1 MGGKCQ
7 NRREN
12 YEGIEQL
19 SSASL
24 EWSDLDRQSVDVV
37 RALAMDAVEKAGSGH
52 PGTAM
57 SLAPAA
63 YLLFQRVLRHDPSD
77 PKWAG
82 RDRFVLSCGH
92 SSLTL
97 YIQLYLSGYGLT
109 LDDLKSLRQWGSLT
123 PGHPEY
129 GHTLGVETTTGP
141 LGQGVGNAVGMA
153 MAARRE
159 RGLFDPDAAEGASPF
174 DHMIWCFASE
184 GDLEEGISHEV
195 SALAGH
201 QKLGNLAVVFDSN
214 HISIEDDTQIA
225 LSEDIAK
232 RYEAYGWHVLEVDWT
247 ATGEYQEDV
256 QALYAAMEAARAETE
271 RPTFIKLRTVI
282 GWPAPNKQNTGKIHG
297 SALGAE
303 EVAATKRVLGMDPE
317 KSFDVPGEVLDHAR
331 EVVQRGRALRAEWN
345 EGYQAW
351 RSANPERAE
360 LFDRISG
367 RKLPEGWDKALPTFE
382 IGSQVATRKASGE
395 VLSALAPV
403 LPELWGGSADL
414 AESNNTTM
422 KGEPS
427 FIPDEYQTKE
437 FPGDRYGRTL
447 HFGIREHGMGAILN
461 GIALHNGTRP
471 YGGTFLVFSDYMR
484 PSVRLAA
491 LMKLPVTYVWTHDS
505 IGLGEDGPTH
515 QPIEHLWALRAIPGL
530 DVVRPADAN
539 ETAAAW
545 KAVLEHDD
553 RPAGLAL
560 TRQNVPTLEGAGDAD
575 AVARGGY
582 VLQDASNG
590 QPAVVIIGTGSEVQ
604 LAVEARTILES
615 QGIPTRVV
623 SMPCVEWF
631 QEQDPAYKQTVL
643 PPAVRAR
650 VAVEA
655 GIPLGWR
662 EFVGDAGEVLGL
674 DHFGASAPYKTI
686 YEQFGLTAD
695 RVVAAAKASLAKTGA
710 DKGETTGN

>member
-271 RPTFIKLRTVI
+271 RPTFIKLRTII

>member
-1 MGGKCQ
+1 
-7 NRREN
+7 
-12 YEGIEQL
+12 L

-24 EWSDLDRQSVDVV
+24 EWSDLDRQAVDVV

-63 YLLFQRVLRHDPSD
+63 YLLFQRTMRHDPTD
-77 PKWAG
+77 PTWIG

-92 SSLTL
+92 TSLTL

-129 GHTLGVETTTGP
+129 GHTAGVETTTGP
-141 LGQGVGNAVGMA
+141 LGQGIGNAVGMA

-159 RGLFDPDAAEGASPF
+159 RGLFDPDAAPGTSPF
-174 DHMIWCFASE
+174 DHHIWCFASE
-184 GDLEEGISHEV
+184 GDIEEGISHEV
-195 SALAGH
+195 SAIAGH
-201 QKLGNLAVVFDSN
+201 QKLGNLTVVFDSN

-225 LSEDIAK
+225 LSEDIVK
-232 RYEAYGWHVLEVDWT
+232 RYEAYGWRVIEVDWT
-247 ATGEYQEDV
+247 ATGEYVEDV
-256 QALYAAMEAARAETE
+256 QALYDALEAARAETD
-271 RPTFIKLRTVI
+271 RPTFIKLRTII
-282 GWPAPNKQNTGKIHG
+282 GWPAPNKKNTGKIHG
-297 SALGAE
+297 SALGAD
-303 EVAATKRVLGMDPE
+303 EVAATKQVMGMDP
-317 KSFDVPGEVLDHAR
+317 KRSFDVPDEVLDHAR
-331 EVVQRGRALRAEWN
+331 QVVDRSREARAEW
-345 EGYQAW
+345 EKSYESW
-351 RSANPERAE
+351 RAANTERAE
-360 LFDRISG
+360 LFDRIRH
-367 RKLPEGWDKALPTFE
+367 RKLPADWEKALPAFE
-382 IGSQVATRKASGE
+382 PGSSVATRKASGE
-395 VLSALAPV
+395 VLNALAPV

-422 KGEPS
+422 KGAPS
-427 FIPDEYQTKE
+427 FIPEEYQTKE
-437 FPGDRYGRTL
+437 FPGNRYGRTL

-484 PSVRLAA
+484 PAVRLAA

-515 QPIEHLWALRAIPGL
+515 QPVEHLWALRAIPGL

-545 KAVLEHDD
+545 QIVLEHDD
-553 RPAGLAL
+553 RPAALAL
-560 TRQNVPTLEGAGDAD
+560 SRQNLPVYEGTRDASK
-575 AVARGGY
+575 VARGGY
-582 VLQDASNG
+582 ILEDASNG
-590 QPAVVIIGTGSEVQ
+590 QPKVILIATGSEVE
-604 LAVEARTILES
+604 LAMEGRKILEA
-615 QGIPTRVV
+615 QGIPARVV

-631 QEQDPAYKQTVL
+631 HAQDDAYRQTVL
-643 PPAVRAR
+643 PPSVRAR

-655 GIPLGWR
+655 GIALGWR
-662 EFVGDAGEVLGL
+662 EFVGDKGEVLSL
-674 DHFGASAPYKTI
+674 EHFGASAPYRTVF
-686 YEQFGLTAD
+686 EQFGLTPD

>member
-1 MGGKCQ
+1 M
-7 NRREN
+7 
-12 YEGIEQL
+12 EQL

-24 EWSDLDRQSVDVV
+24 EWSDLDRQTVDVV

-141 LGQGVGNAVGMA
+141 LGQGIGNAVGMA

-247 ATGEYQEDV
+247 ATGEYEEDV

-297 SALGAE
+297 SALGAD

-317 KSFDVPGEVLDHAR
+317 KSFDVPGEVLEHAR
-331 EVVQRGRALRAEWN
+331 EVVQRGRALRAEWDKA
-345 EGYQAW
+345 YQSW
-351 RSANPERAE
+351 RAANPERAE

-437 FPGDRYGRTL
+437 FPGGRYGRTL

-515 QPIEHLWALRAIPGL
+515 QPVEHLWALRAIPGL

-545 KAVLEHDD
+545 KAILEHDD

-560 TRQNVPTLEGAGDAD
+560 TRQNVPTLEGAGDPD
-575 AVARGGY
+575 AVAKGGY

-631 QEQDPAYKQTVL
+631 QAQDPAYKQTVL